1 LFISSSFGWVEVA
14 NAAATIIAA
23 VVGGLIARWGINKW
37 RQERVETRQIE
48 IAEQVL
54 ALMYQAPEVLD
65 AIRFPLSY
73 ENPQQINTEDRP
85 WSFDLKRIAEQD
97 AYFQRL
103 IEIRS
108 SFMAVFGKSR
118 LAPLE
123 EILRIRGDL
132 RALAIQIWRIQDE
145 KAHTYV
151 DIDETKQKR
160 LEEHVNRFHG
170 FSDDDELKGRVNKA
184 VDDMESFLRPI
195 LRSRFR
201 P

>member
-1 LFISSSFGWVEVA
+1 
-14 NAAATIIAA
+14 
-23 VVGGLIARWGINKW
+23 
-37 RQERVETRQIE
+37 
-48 IAEQVL
+48 
-54 ALMYQAPEVLD
+54 
-65 AIRFPLSY
+65 
-73 ENPQQINTEDRP
+73 
-85 WSFDLKRIAEQD
+85 
-97 AYFQRL
+97 
-103 IEIRS
+103 
-108 SFMAVFGKSR
+108 MAVFGKSR

-132 RALAIQIWRIQDE
+132 RALAIQIGRIQDE

-151 DIDETKQKR
+151 DIDETRQKR

-170 FSDDDELKGRVNKA
+170 FADDDELKGRVNKA